1 MKLVSPQE
9 IITNLVNGFDIPKET
24 IAGKMRVS
32 AITIFRWQYGKTK
45 PTLAEREKLNRIYK
59 KYKSKRKVKNETYV

>member
-9 IITNLVNGFDIPKET
+9 IITNLVKGFDIPKET

-45 PTLAEREKLNRIYK
+45 PTLAELEKLNRIYRIIKGKRGK
-59 KYKSKRKVKNETYV
+59 K

>member
-9 IITNLVNGFDIPKET
+9 IITNLVKGFDIPKET

-32 AITIFRWQYGKTK
+32 AITIFRWQYGKTN
-45 PTLAEREKLNRIYK
+45 PTLAEKEKLNRIYRRIK
-59 KYKSKRKVKNETYV
+59 GKRGKNV